1 MTTMGKWK
9 EGTSLLNSSFTPNAR
24 AMMVARS
31 TASSRLSPSRTY
43 CSIAVLGG
51 TDGLEWKARRIGT
64 VRPDDGSLNGSD
76 KEFEGGAE
84 ETEENGC
91 GAFGERKGGMV
102 VDSCV
107 IKGDATGVSEVVK

>member
-1 MTTMGKWK
+1 
-9 EGTSLLNSSFTPNAR
+9 
-24 AMMVARS
+24 MMVARS

-43 CSIAVLGG
+43 CSIAALGG

-76 KEFEGGAE
+76 EECGDEAE
-84 ETEENGC
+84 EEENGC

-102 VDSCV
+102 VDNCV
-107 IKGDATGVSEVVK
+107 IKGDATSVSEVVK